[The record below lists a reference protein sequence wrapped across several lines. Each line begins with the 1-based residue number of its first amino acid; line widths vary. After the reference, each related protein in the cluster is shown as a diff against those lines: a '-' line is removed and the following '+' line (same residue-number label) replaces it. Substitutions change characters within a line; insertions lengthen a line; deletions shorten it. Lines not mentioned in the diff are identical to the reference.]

1 MLDDINMENDSIELL
16 RKKYELVRVVCKFV
30 FESQP
35 DEVILQALLEKD
47 ELDLLFYDISGTVSF
62 LNQFIQS
69 NIGYLEKALEGGN
82 FSETVQEQQKVLSE
96 SIIKLQNLKE
106 DLKRKREYEDEIL
119 QKKGEIARYENDI
132 AELEKFLKKYEGKS
146 VVSLKERF
154 DELHTL
160 FFEKYQKSLEDAKQ
174 EFASWEES
182 IAKIK
187 EFEKQYA
194 SNKEEL
200 EHLEKE
206 YTHMKEKFEKDQ
218 KLLNIYRDHFDA
230 NLRLKYDSAQGI
242 EKTIEEALQEF
253 DEYIRDSMLAI
264 KKIQESIREK
274 QK

>member
-1 MLDDINMENDSIELL
+1 
-16 RKKYELVRVVCKFV
+16 
-30 FESQP
+30 
-35 DEVILQALLEKD
+35 
-47 ELDLLFYDISGTVSF
+47 
-62 LNQFIQS
+62 
-69 NIGYLEKALEGGN
+69 
-82 FSETVQEQQKVLSE
+82 
-96 SIIKLQNLKE
+96 
-106 DLKRKREYEDEIL
+106 
-119 QKKGEIARYENDI
+119 
-132 AELEKFLKKYEGKS
+132 
-146 VVSLKERF
+146 VSLKERF

-160 FFEKYQKSLEDAKQ
+160 FFEKYQKGLEEAKQ
-174 EFASWEES
+174 EFASWEER

-200 EHLEKE
+200 VHLEKE